1 MFGYWPWVGLISI
14 IVLFAAVI
22 VIKWGDK
29 VCQARLTV
37 VDHSLAQQYPPPPQ
51 GGDFELM
58 EDGNGTMMD
67 YQLQEGGSLGGS
79 VMEDY
84 SPHGRDSRLTF
95 FTRILYSVLFFIKR
109 TFV

>member
-14 IVLFAAVI
+14 VVLFAAVI
-22 VIKWGDK
+22 IIKWGDK

-37 VDHSLAQQYPPPPQ
+37 VDHSLPQQYPQPQ
-51 GGDFELM
+51 AGEFELM

-79 VMEDY
+79 VEDY
-84 SPHGRDSRLTF
+84 PPHGRDSRLTVE
-95 FTRILYSVLFFIKR
+95 TSASGRREIAL
-109 TFV
+109 

>member
-14 IVLFAAVI
+14 VVLFAAVI
-22 VIKWGDK
+22 IIKWGDK

-37 VDHSLAQQYPPPPQ
+37 VDHSLPQ
-51 GGDFELM
+51 HFPQPQADGEFEMM

-79 VMEDY
+79 VEDY
-84 SPHGRDSRLTF
+84 SPHGRDSRLTVE
-95 FTRILYSVLFFIKR
+95 TSASGRREIAL
-109 TFV
+109 

>member
-14 IVLFAAVI
+14 VVLFAAVI

-37 VDHSLAQQYPPPPQ
+37 VDHSQALPYPQQQ
-51 GGDFELM
+51 AGDFELM

-67 YQLQEGGSLGGS
+67 YQLQDGGSLGGS
-79 VMEDY
+79 VEDY
-84 SPHGRDSRLTF
+84 SPHGRDSRLTVE
-95 FTRILYSVLFFIKR
+95 TSASGRREMAL
-109 TFV
+109 